1 MTTRSKPLTLDVG
14 GNNNGAIAYSGS
26 NREDVTFIAEDI
38 RFIKTDKIKIP
49 ASNNR
54 LLIWVFAPYLASITL
69 FLFPVALGRFTQI
82 RNESEDERKSKSA
95 LRVALKDL
103 NSNENESLSHISSVM
118 YKYFK
123 SKLFLQTENLDPLI
137 LENSLKGK
145 VILENS
151 KSCFVRAEER
161 LIVGIDIEDLIQ
173 IGMYGLVTAAQNY
186 VVKEGV
192 SFASY
197 AGIRIRGEIV
207 DHLRRNSNLCRTTIQ
222 MQQKYNVSF
231 EKLSRQLQREPKNS
245 EIAKDMGL
253 EASELDNWEQAFAAN
268 THQSLDTVYDEFSI
282 WFATKEQNP
291 EEELTDTELRENLIN
306 ALKTLPEREA
316 LLIQLYYVNCRYNGF
331 VRNFL
336 I

>member
-1 MTTRSKPLTLDVG
+1 MD
-14 GNNNGAIAYSGS
+14 
-26 NREDVTFIAEDI
+26 
-38 RFIKTDKIKIP
+38 IKTYSETPKDINILIENNMGLVRKI
-49 ASNNR
+49 A
-54 LLIWVFAPYLASITL
+54 WHMH
-69 FLFPVALGRFTQI
+69 GRV
-82 RNESEDERKSKSA
+82 KSA
-95 LRVALKDL
+95 V
-103 NSNENESLSHISSVM
+103 E
-118 YKYFK
+118 
-123 SKLFLQTENLDPLI
+123 
-137 LENSLKGK
+137 
-145 VILENS
+145 
-151 KSCFVRAEER
+151 
-161 LIVGIDIEDLIQ
+161 IEDLIQ

-268 THQSLDTVYDEFSI
+268 THQSLDSVYDEFSI
-282 WFATKEQNP
+282 WFASNDQSP
-291 EEELTDTELRENLIN
+291 EDELSDTELRENLVE

-316 LLIQLYYVNCRYNGF
+316 MLVQLYYVEELNVYEIAEVLEITTGRVSQIKKSAISRLREF
-331 VRNFL
+331 
-336 I
+336 IQKID